1 MMKMIITLSLFIAFT
16 FSQPPGV
23 SDRDHENA
31 RMMKKWKLIEYLDLN
46 EEQSEK
52 FFVMVNAFQ
61 KEMKTIHKKK
71 KKLREDIHEM
81 LEEDKLNDNKVDR
94 TIDNF
99 FNNESEIQELRRKH
113 HKKIDEVL
121 TAEQTIKYLIFDHK
135 FKKRIKDQLLE
146 GRKHRGDGPPH

>member
-1 MMKMIITLSLFIAFT
+1 MKMIITLSLFIAFT

-81 LEEDKLNDNKVDR
+81 LEENKLNDNKVDGL
-94 TIDNF
+94 IEDF
-99 FNNESEIQELRRKH
+99 FNNESEILELRHTH
-113 HKKIDEVL
+113 HKEIGDVL
-121 TAEQTIKYLIFDHK
+121 TDEQTIKYVIFDHK
-135 FKKRIKDQLLE
+135 FKKKMKGQLLDK
-146 GRKHRGDGPPH
+146 RSHRGPGPPP

>member
-81 LEEDKLNDNKVDR
+81 LEEDKLNDIKRKIKEGDSK
-94 TIDNF
+94 TDYDAK
-99 FNNESEIQELRRKH
+99 RRKQDDYLKWWLSG
-113 HKKIDEVL
+113 KK
-121 TAEQTIKYLIFDHK
+121 T
-135 FKKRIKDQLLE
+135 
-146 GRKHRGDGPPH
+146 

>member
-1 MMKMIITLSLFIAFT
+1 MKKIICISLFTVIA
-16 FSQPPGV
+16 FSQPPGGPPEN
-23 SDRDHENA
+23 HEKA

-81 LEEDKLNDNKVDR
+81 LEEDKLNDNKVDGL
-94 TIDNF
+94 IEDF
-99 FNNESEIQELRRKH
+99 FNNESEILELRHTH
-113 HKKIDEVL
+113 HKEIGSVL
-121 TAEQTIKYLIFDHK
+121 TAEQTIKYVIFDHK
-135 FKKRIKDQLLE
+135 FKKKMKDQLLDK
-146 GRKHRGDGPPH
+146 RSHRGPGPLP